1 MEDYERERRYTFFL
15 TLKESLESIRLM
27 AKELDLEDD
36 YAMFFIGGLYSSND
50 TDDEGNTPF
59 QAMSDFYV
67 EDEAELDELLSVG
80 VEIYQKLEGDRVM
93 KESRRGP
100 DTEGWSVD
108 DWMSYI
114 DRNTDPSEPKN

>member
-50 TDDEGNTPF
+50 TDEEGNTPF

-114 DRNTDPSEPKN
+114 DKNTDPSEPKN

>member
-114 DRNTDPSEPKN
+114 DKNTDPSEPKN